1 MEKIKNIV
9 SKLKK
14 DTNNAVD
21 ITYRQKIV
29 CKKNVEIIYLESLTG
44 SDKISDFII
53 RSLDRIDKT
62 NKDKD
67 LLNAIANQIDNFK
80 YSKISTYEEI

>member
-29 CKKNVEIIYLESLTG
+29 CKKM
-44 SDKISDFII
+44 
-53 RSLDRIDKT
+53 
-62 NKDKD
+62 
-67 LLNAIANQIDNFK
+67 
-80 YSKISTYEEI
+80 